1 MTIVLFILFLLS
13 SGIDPPWDTMVC
25 DTTSN
30 QRLAIMNAAK
40 TKLTSSNQFIAG
52 RRGVFGAGKSSVS
65 EANPTTVYGSAV
77 FVSTPPTG
85 YIKWLNTSLP
95 NSTQWTTKYSLAETS
110 YFVGRQ
116 DALVWLGCSPP
127 EVRYFHIRTFAAVH
141 TADPPHVPD
150 AGLGDTINNANVN
163 TSGGVDGSSPWNK
176 TFLIISTAD
185 VNTFRLISEAFIEAG
200 LPAQAINLDVLP
212 SKYWIRFLDDSNM
225 SKTNPEDNW
234 YNAQADAISLI
245 ARFTGFRNDND
256 RAAYSGSVSQL
267 MLFHRVGSSKD
278 AHVEIA
284 PTPEYIAR
292 PKGTGESEGLV
303 LGEDLKRL
311 RSNLITK
318 MAQQGFYL
326 LDNSMHMKDLRD
338 DYRCIHYSDYG
349 VFNGYTYGGF
359 CDMQPQDVSF
369 SSCEWIMP
377 LFGPE
382 NTDHFM
388 QQYYNFMFNDTDDP
402 SQGSERVFVSIGVNH
417 NRFKPVGFNSV
428 MHSSWGG
435 GDFESPANSTYFYDD
450 DMNDSAAPFGLG
462 LDFLYAVATAREKTC
477 NSLSDLFPNKKHCQ
491 SKNKSEMPVH
501 MTVAAIERVYLEL
514 ATKTGPDIDELLP
527 AEYFS
532 FERPL

>member
-1 MTIVLFILFLLS
+1 MRTVFILALLI
-13 SGIDPPWDTMVC
+13 SGLIAHWDTMVC
-25 DTTSN
+25 DTSPD
-30 QRLAIMNAAK
+30 QRKAIMNAVK
-40 TKLTSSNQFIAG
+40 SKLTSSNLFAAG
-52 RRGVFGAGKSSVS
+52 RHGVFGTAQSSVT

-77 FVSTPPTG
+77 FIAPPPDG

-116 DALVWLGCSPP
+116 DALVLLGCSPP

-163 TSGGVDGSSPWNK
+163 TTGGIDGSSPWNK

-185 VNTFRLISEAFIEAG
+185 VNTFNIIRDAFVEFG
-200 LPAQAINLDVLP
+200 LPYFAVNLDVLP
-212 SKYWIRFLDDSNM
+212 SKYWLRYLDDGNM
-225 SKTNPEDNW
+225 TKKNPEDNW
-234 YNAQADAISLI
+234 YSARADAISLI
-245 ARFTGFRNDND
+245 ARYTGFRNDND
-256 RAAYSGSVSQL
+256 REAYSGKISQL
-267 MLFHRVGSSKD
+267 TLFHRVSSSKD

-303 LGEDLKRL
+303 LGGDLKRL
-311 RSNLITK
+311 RSNLIAK
-318 MAQQGFYL
+318 MADNGFYL
-326 LDNSMHMKDLRD
+326 LESSMHMKDLRD
-338 DYRCIHYSDYG
+338 DYRCIQYSDYG
-349 VFNGYTYGGF
+349 VFYGYTYNGF

-377 LFGPE
+377 LFGPQ
-382 NTDHFM
+382 NTDRIM

-417 NRFKPVGFNSV
+417 KRFKPVGFNSV

-435 GDFESPANSTYFYDD
+435 GGFESPANSTYFYDD
-450 DMNDSAAPFGLG
+450 DMIDSATPFGEG

-477 NSLSDLFPNKKHCQ
+477 NSLSNIFPNKKHCQ

-501 MTVAAIERVYLEL
+501 LAVAAIERIYLEL
-514 ATKTGPDIDELLP
+514 ATKTGPDIDELLL
-527 AEYFS
+527 AEYLS
-532 FERPL
+532 FERPLH